1 MKNVYLFSIYVC
13 VVAQLC
19 LALRGPM
26 DYSLPGSSVPGDSS
40 GKNSEWVGMPSSRGS
55 SQPGTESRSPTSQV
69 DSLLFEPPVKL
80 YSPITKPL
88 H

>member
-19 LALRGPM
+19 PALRGPM

-55 SQPGTESRSPTSQV
+55 SQPRDRIQISH
-69 DSLLFEPPVKL
+69 
-80 YSPITKPL
+80 ITGGFFTV
-88 H
+88 